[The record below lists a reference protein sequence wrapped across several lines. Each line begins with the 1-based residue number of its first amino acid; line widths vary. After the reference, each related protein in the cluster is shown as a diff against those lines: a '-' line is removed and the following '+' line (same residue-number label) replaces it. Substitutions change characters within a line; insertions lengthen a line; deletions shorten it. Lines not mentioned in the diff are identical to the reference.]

1 MPKKCPKGHAVC
13 KCDMKKK
20 KSTISVP
27 KVLKVKD
34 EEPNEN
40 FDDIHP
46 NLMAMPSLTLIIG
59 SVRSGKSNLL
69 VNYFCNPDFYK
80 DKFDVVKFIS
90 TTLHTDNKGKILSK
104 HFDCMDH
111 YEDGIIEDIKKEQG
125 KYEKSERPTY
135 ALVMDDVLTKDFKKG
150 NQVSFFST
158 RFRHYIDLYIIAVQ
172 SFRAVSGM
180 IRNNA
185 TDVIICKQQNQKEL
199 EKIAEEYGDMV
210 GGHDNFMKLYDEA
223 HKDRYSFLYLKL
235 SENPAEAYIR
245 HERKIYPTRD
255 SEEAEELD
263 IDDI

>member
-1 MPKKCPKGHAVC
+1 MA
-13 KCDMKKK
+13 K
-20 KSTISVP
+20 KSKSAP

-34 EEPNEN
+34 EKPSEKFN
-40 FDDIHP
+40 DIHP
-46 NLMAMPSLTLIIG
+46 NLQAMPSLTLIIG

-69 VNYFCNPDFYK
+69 VNYFCNPDFFK
-80 DKFDVVKFIS
+80 DKFDIVKFVS

-111 YEDGIIEDIKKEQG
+111 YEDSIIENIKKSQSQYDKKED
-125 KYEKSERPTY
+125 RPTY
-135 ALVMDDVLTKDFKKG
+135 ALVMDDVLTKDFKKT

-158 RFRHYIDLYIIAVQ
+158 RFRHYIDFYVIAVQ

-185 TDVIICKQQNQKEL
+185 TDVIICKQQNIKEL
-199 EKIAEEYGDMV
+199 EKIAEEYGDLV

-223 HKDRYSFLYLKL
+223 MKDRYSFLYLKL

-255 SEEAEELD
+255 TDEAEELD
-263 IDDI
+263 LD

>member
-1 MPKKCPKGHAVC
+1 MPKKAKA
-13 KCDMKKK
+13 KTSSKKA
-20 KSTISVP
+20 P

-34 EEPNEN
+34 ELPSEN
-40 FDDIHP
+40 FDDIHS
-46 NLMAMPSLTLIIG
+46 NLPQMPSLLLIVG

-69 VNYFCNPDFYK
+69 VNYFCNTEFYK
-80 DKFDVVKFIS
+80 DKFDIVKFVS

-111 YEDGIIEDIKKEQG
+111 YDDNIIEDIKKSQSQ
-125 KYEKSERPTY
+125 YENKADRPTY
-135 ALVMDDVLTKDFKKG
+135 ALVMDDVLTKDFSRT

-158 RFRHYIDLYIIAVQ
+158 RFRHYIDFYVIAVQ

-185 TDVIICKQQNQKEL
+185 TDVIICKQQNTKEL

-210 GGHDNFMKLYDEA
+210 GGHDKFMELYAEA

-245 HERKIYPTRD
+245 HETKIWPTRD
-255 SEEAEELD
+255 TEEEEELE
-263 IDDI
+263 IE

>member
-1 MPKKCPKGHAVC
+1 MPPKKQQKQ
-13 KCDMKKK
+13 KK
-20 KSTISVP
+20 SVP

-34 EEPNEN
+34 EKPSEKFN
-40 FDDIHP
+40 DIHP
-46 NLMAMPSLTLIIG
+46 NLPAMPSLCLIIG

-80 DKFDVVKFIS
+80 DKFDIVKFVS

-111 YEDGIIEDIKKEQG
+111 YEDSVIENIKKSQG
-125 KYEKSERPTY
+125 QYENKEDRPTY
-135 ALVMDDVLTKDFKKG
+135 ALVMDDVLTKDFKKT

-158 RFRHYIDLYIIAVQ
+158 RFRHYIDFYLIAVQ
-172 SFRAVSGM
+172 SFRAVAGM

-199 EKIAEEYGDMV
+199 EKIAEEYGDLV
-210 GGHDNFMKLYDEA
+210 GGQENFMKLYEEA

-245 HERKIYPTRD
+245 HETKIYPTRD
-255 SEEAEELD
+255 TETEELD
-263 IDDI
+263 IEID

>member
-1 MPKKCPKGHAVC
+1 MPKKA
-13 KCDMKKK
+13 KKDTTK
-20 KSTISVP
+20 KSAP

-34 EEPNEN
+34 EEPSEK
-40 FDDIHP
+40 FADIHS
-46 NLMAMPSLTLIIG
+46 NLPQMPSLLLIIG

-69 VNYFCNPDFYK
+69 VNYFCNPEFYK
-80 DKFDVVKFIS
+80 DKFDVVKFVS

-111 YEDGIIEDIKKEQG
+111 YEDHIIDDIKKSQG
-125 KYEKSERPTY
+125 DYEDKSERPTY
-135 ALVMDDVLTKDFKKG
+135 ALVMDDVLTKDFKKT

-158 RFRHYIDLYIIAVQ
+158 RFRHYIDFYVIAVQ

-210 GGHDNFMKLYDEA
+210 GGNDNFMKLYDEA
-223 HKDRYSFLYLKL
+223 MKDRYSFLYLKL
-235 SENPAEAYIR
+235 SENPAEAYVR
-245 HERKIYPTRD
+245 HEYKIWPTRD
-255 SEEAEELD
+255 TEVEEELE
-263 IDDI
+263 IE